1 MFAPPQY
8 MPSAEARGCK
18 GVWGPSPQWG
28 PGVRGFGDEV
38 PQKQTLFNS
47 VKCSFLMNNNIAFSF
62 IIQSAT
68 VKLDNNTK
76 LTNMKHKKTASELS
90 AKMAKNSPS
99 CRKLLNCIQIL
110 IIIIYCISWYICQ
123 QWRGHEKISGEK
135 QNFSKL
141 KYSST
146 ESHQC

>member
-47 VKCSFLMNNNIAFSF
+47 VKCSFLMNNNITFSF

-68 VKLDNNTK
+68 AKLDKNTK
-76 LTNMKHKKTASELS
+76 LTNMKHKKQHQNCLQKWQKALHLVGNYLTAD
-90 AKMAKNSPS
+90 
-99 CRKLLNCIQIL
+99 
-110 IIIIYCISWYICQ
+110 
-123 QWRGHEKISGEK
+123 
-135 QNFSKL
+135 
-141 KYSST
+141 KY
-146 ESHQC
+146 